1 MDTFNTSIFVI
12 VCGIAVN
19 AATILFYG
27 APIWLAFNYIAPVFN
42 GALPNLTY
50 IQGCA
55 IKLLWI
61 GLTDRLNIT
70 FKS

>member
-12 VCGIAVN
+12 VCGFAIN
-19 AATILFYG
+19 TTSILFYG
-27 APIWLAFNYIAPVFN
+27 ALIWLAFNYIAPLFN
-42 GALPNLTY
+42 GAIPNLTY
-50 IQGCA
+50 IQACA

-61 GLTDRLNIT
+61 GFTDRLNMT